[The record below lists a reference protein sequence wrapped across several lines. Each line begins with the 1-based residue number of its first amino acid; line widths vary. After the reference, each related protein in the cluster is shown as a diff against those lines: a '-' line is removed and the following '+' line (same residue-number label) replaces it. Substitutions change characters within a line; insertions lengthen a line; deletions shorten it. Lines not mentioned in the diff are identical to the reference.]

1 MTPEL
6 FVLLTLL
13 LNLVL
18 SVTVVFRKYQRKTT
32 IPLLGIGVLLPV
44 ANYLGIRFFN
54 HTLQIELS
62 HVFVK
67 LYFGLSV
74 IAIVL
79 ITYISSTFLRADNRL
94 FFFKEK
100 ISVNVNAFYLM
111 ILFTVLAS
119 VFLLPTETI
128 SSKDI
133 LLMNSVQFDL
143 LMFLILAL
151 HTYALFSLERTWH
164 YAHEYQR
171 RITRLFFIPMIVLV
185 VCNVF
190 FYTTTYVY
198 HSINSMILQM
208 NLVVQGITF
217 PVLLIGFFRYRIG
230 NEKVTIPRNTVY
242 SSFSLFLCGAA
253 FLGLGT
259 TLYLFKILNID
270 FEWFEST
277 LLAFSIAFL
286 LFLLVSSGNMRRR
299 IIRFVN
305 SQFYSNKYDYR
316 DQFFRL
322 NQAYLDSTT
331 LDNAVINLVENIK
344 YAVTATDAFV
354 FLKDPHSN
362 SFTLKRNPEF
372 GTMDSITIPA
382 NDPLV
387 LAFEKDTAPLVLNH
401 LDATEREQDVLATLD
416 KRILSLSPTN
426 VFPIMHNDS
435 INGILLI
442 VTRSRMLDIED
453 NALIHVFTQAIGSLY
468 HKNFLKQKEVES
480 GQFQSFNQIVSFVV
494 HDLKNQI
501 ATLSLI
507 AKNADTYIENP
518 EFQKSLIRSIRT
530 CTGNLIELT
539 DKLSKSRKGLVFSI
553 TNEPV
558 LPIIVKVLT
567 GPLVT
572 ANDGVTVEWINKE
585 SCNASIDSTALE
597 HVVINIVKNAIEA
610 MEGNGTLRVYCGKAD
625 CNTMET
631 LKRFN
636 LSDSQIGKRTAVI
649 SIEDNGCG
657 MDNDFVE
664 YKLFK
669 PFETTKDKGIGIGLY
684 QCKTYIEKMN
694 GILLCSSKA
703 GEGTAFCILL

>member
-1 MTPEL
+1 MTPGL
-6 FVLLTLL
+6 FALLTLL

-44 ANYLGIRFFN
+44 VNYLGIQFFN
-54 HTLQIELS
+54 TTLQIEFF
-62 HVFVK
+62 HIFVK

-74 IAIVL
+74 VAIVF
-79 ITYISSTFLRADNRL
+79 ISYISSTFLRADNQLL
-94 FFFKEK
+94 FFKGR
-100 ISVNVNAFYLM
+100 ISVNVNVFYLV
-111 ILFTVLAS
+111 ILITGLLS
-119 VFLLPTETI
+119 VSFLPMENI
-128 SSKDI
+128 SSEDI
-133 LLMNSVQFDL
+133 VLINSTQFDL

-151 HTYALFSLERTWH
+151 HIYALYSLEKTWH

-171 RITRLFFIPMIVLV
+171 RITRLFFIPMIVLIV
-185 VCNVF
+185 FNIF
-190 FYTTTYVY
+190 FYTTTYIY
-198 HSINSMILQM
+198 HSINPMILQL
-208 NLVVQGITF
+208 NLIVQGITF
-217 PVLLIGFFRYRIG
+217 PVLLIGFFRYRIA

-242 SSFSLFLCGAA
+242 SSFSLFLSGAA
-253 FLGLGT
+253 FLGVGT
-259 TLYLFKILNID
+259 TLYLFKILSID

-277 LLAFSIAFL
+277 LLVFSIAFL

-382 NDPLV
+382 NDPVV
-387 LAFEKDTAPLVLNH
+387 LAFEKNTAPLVLNH
-401 LDATEREQDVLATLD
+401 QNATEREQNVLASLD
-416 KRILSLSPTN
+416 KRMQSLSPTN
-426 VFPIMHNDS
+426 IFPIVHNGI

-442 VTRSRMLDIED
+442 VIKSRKLDIED

-530 CTGNLIELT
+530 CAENLTALT
-539 DKLSKSRKGLVFSI
+539 EKLSKSRKGLVFSI
-553 TNEPV
+553 TVDPV
-558 LPIIVKVLT
+558 LPIIEKVIT
-567 GPLVT
+567 SPLVT
-572 ANDGVTVEWINKE
+572 ENDGVRVEWINKE

-597 HVVINIVKNAIEA
+597 HVVINIIKNAIEA
-610 MEGNGTLRVYCGKAD
+610 MEGNGILRVYCGDADSKA
-625 CNTMET
+625 MET

-636 LSDSQIGKRTAVI
+636 LSDSQIEKRTAVI
-649 SIEDNGCG
+649 CIEDNGCG
-657 MDNDFVE
+657 MDSDFVE

-694 GILLCSSKA
+694 GILLCSSAA